1 MKDNFFYLFIYEK
14 NYIYLKNIENI
25 KFFIEL
31 LILFIFLKYKN

>member
-31 LILFIFLKYKN
+31 LILFIFKNYKN